1 MYFNLIV
8 VILLAFQTFP
18 VSSISCY
25 RGTTTSLVTDCNR
38 LTLIQGPAIG
48 TWGSLFGEILRG
60 IVGDD
65 VIANFVAHLQNHLN
79 LKFNNQQ
86 TTEWVK
92 TTLKSLEYDIEDNCY
107 ITYETTSGITTDRGC
122 GAGGDILQYMQGTPY
137 VFWTNSVCF
146 PRPGTT
152 DQEVCLCNLDGC
164 NKDVSTARTAANIA
178 VSSKLIQC
186 GGKDCPLADLSKVDP
201 GLADIDTSC
210 YTSPGSTEEHCFTT
224 EGIFDPLAVA
234 AAKDSSSSATSQYKF
249 SRVNGAPAQPSC
261 FMCSLFNAN
270 NNNNNNNNANV
281 NTGSTNT
288 IASTAAAATTP
299 DPYISM
305 EIGNWRETLGVPGSS
320 SVEFSGNGNSRLA
333 EPSLALLYY
342 LVALFLLF
350 GWLGL

>member
-1 MYFNLIV
+1 MSSFIFGLAA
-8 VILLAFQTFP
+8 LLVFLTSP
-18 VSSISCY
+18 VASISCY
-25 RGTTTSLVTDCNR
+25 RGTTTSLITDCNR

-48 TWGSLFGEILRG
+48 TWGSLFGQILRG

-86 TTEWVK
+86 STEWVK
-92 TTLKSLEYDIEDNCY
+92 STLKSLEYDIEDNCY
-107 ITYETTSGITTDRGC
+107 ITYETSSGITTDRGC

-164 NKDVSTARTAANIA
+164 NKDASTARTAANIA

-186 GGKDCPLADLSKVDP
+186 GGQDCPLADLSKVDP
-201 GLADIDTSC
+201 DLADMDTSC

-224 EGIFDPLAVA
+224 EGIFDQLAVA
-234 AAKDSSSSATSQYKF
+234 AAKDRSSAATSQYKF
-249 SRVNGAPAQPSC
+249 SRVNGEPAQPSC
-261 FMCSLFNAN
+261 FMCSLLNTN
-270 NNNNNNNNANV
+270 NNNNNNNNV
-281 NTGSTNT
+281 DSNT
-288 IASTAAAATTP
+288 IANTEAATP

-305 EIGNWRETLGVPGSS
+305 EIGNWRETLGVPAGSS
-320 SVEFSGNGNSRLA
+320 SVEFSGSGKSRQAQPFHTLYCFA
-333 EPSLALLYY
+333 FLFALLS
-342 LVALFLLF
+342 
-350 GWLGL
+350 WIKK